1 VDPFDKDV
9 RSTRW
14 SPGLNHH
21 VFECFEQVRIINLV
35 DRPDRRREMVGELNR
50 IGGLAPNIG
59 FYEAHRPTEAG
70 GFPSVGARGC
80 FESQL
85 AVLRSARDEK
95 VQSLLLLE
103 DDLDFTRDGRARLD
117 VLMPEL
123 FSRQWDFF
131 YGAHLLPPNGRRG
144 LVDVAPD
151 EPVLTASFLAFA
163 GPVLEPLVHFL
174 EGILTRPPGSPDF
187 GPMHVDGAYTVF
199 RSLHP
204 ELATFAAFPPLGRQR
219 SSPSDI
225 TPSNMLLDRWSTT
238 RHIAAVLRRGYN
250 ALRRY

>member
-1 VDPFDKDV
+1 
-9 RSTRW
+9 
-14 SPGLNHH
+14 LIHH

-50 IGGLAPNIG
+50 IGGLAPNVG
-59 FYEAHRPTEAG
+59 FYDAHRPTDAG
-70 GFPSVGARGC
+70 GFPGIGARGC
-80 FESQL
+80 FESHL
-85 AVLRSARDEK
+85 GVLRSARDAK
-95 VQSLLLLE
+95 VQNLLLLE
-103 DDLDFTRDGRARLD
+103 DDLDFTRDGRARLSS
-117 VLMPEL
+117 LMREL
-123 FSRQWDFF
+123 FSRRWDFF
-131 YGAHLLPPNGRRG
+131 YGAHLLAANGRQG
-144 LVDVAPD
+144 LVDVPPD

-163 GPVLEPLVHFL
+163 GPVLEPLVDFL

-204 ELATFAAFPPLGRQR
+204 ELVTLAAFPPLGRQR

-238 RHIAAVLRRGYN
+238 RRIAAVLRRGYN
-250 ALRRY
+250 MLRRY